1 MPICWPPIPPM
12 PMPMPPIPIPPIP
25 MPIPPMPPMPPPLP
39 PPLPPPIPMPPMPP
53 YIPPMPYPPWPPM
66 PMPPIPGGPDV
77 QRLAA
82 DHLQVH
88 LRDSLRRLLRGG
100 EAHEA
105 EALGRALVIADNLGR
120 RDLTEGAEVLPKL
133 LVVDALVE
141 VLDVEVHALLRA
153 RRGALRVELLL
164 QAERA
169 LGLGLGALHVDAR
182 ANEEILLLLVRSLLR
197 RLLLLIRE
205 LVRLM
210 QILDGLLRRVR
221 GLEVHERKDA
231 LLLVLAHERGG
242 DGAELPEDLLDLV
255 LVPALRQLLDV
266 HVRELLRLVVAVL
279 HLHEGRHL
287 DGLLADLH
295 PVHALDGLLRRVL
308 GLEVHE
314 PVALGLAVLI
324 GRDLAGQDVAE
335 QAERVVQGLVVDVRV
350 EVLHEDVPRAGL
362 AHRRVAV
369 APHDAAGAALDL
381 QVVQGVQRALRVGDV
396 VVVHVGVPERLASD
410 RVTAHTDRGHRAH
423 GVEDLVED
431 RLRHVRVD
439 VPDVEGRELLHTGR
453 ATAGGLHGKLL
464 AGLNTNTP
472 LAP

>member
-120 RDLTEGAEVLPKL
+120 RDLAEGAEVLAEL

-141 VLDVEVHALLRA
+141 VLDVEVHALTRTGGA
-153 RRGALRVELLL
+153 ALRVELLREL
-164 QAERA
+164 ELA
-169 LGLGLGALHVDAR
+169 LGLGLR
-182 ANEEILLLLVRSLLR
+182 AADVELAAVELVLLLLRLLLR
-197 RLLLLIRE
+197 RLLLLVRAHVL
-205 LVRLM
+205 LVHL
-210 QILDGLLRRVR
+210 LDGLLRVVDV
-221 GLEVHERKDA
+221 LVVHEREVA
-231 LLLVLAHERGG
+231 LLLVLLHQGGG
-242 DGAELPEDLLDLV
+242 DGAELAEHLLDL
-255 LVPALRQLLDV
+255 LVVPVRRHVLDV
-266 HVRELLRLVVAVL
+266 DVREVLRLAVAVL
-279 HLHEGRHL
+279 RLQERAHLH
-287 DGLLADLH
+287 GLLPDLH
-295 PVHALDGLLRRVL
+295 AVHALDGLLRRVL

-314 PVALGLAVLI
+314 PVALRLAVLV

-362 AHRRVAV
+362 AHRGVAV
-369 APHDAAGAALDL
+369 APHDAARAALDL
-381 QVVQGVQRALRVGDV
+381 RVVQGVQGALRVRDV

-410 RVTAHTDRGHRAH
+410 GVTAHTDRGHRTH
-423 GVEDLVED
+423 GVEDLVQD
-431 RLRHVRVD
+431 RLRHVLVD
-439 VPDVEGRELLHTGR
+439 VAHVEGGELLHPRR
-453 ATAGGLHGKLL
+453 AAPTALHLSLL
-464 AGLNTNTP
+464 RSRSCFP
-472 LAP
+472 LCS

>member
-120 RDLTEGAEVLPKL
+120 RDLAEGAEVLAEL

-153 RRGALRVELLL
+153 GRGALRVELLREL
-164 QAERA
+164 ELA
-169 LGLGLGALHVDAR
+169 LGLGLR
-182 ANEEILLLLVRSLLR
+182 AADVELAAVELVLLVLRLLLRGLLLLVRAHVLLVHLLDSLLR
-197 RLLLLIRE
+197 VVDV
-205 LVRLM
+205 LV
-210 QILDGLLRRVR
+210 
-221 GLEVHERKDA
+221 VHERELA
-231 LLLVLAHERGG
+231 LLLVRLHQGRG
-242 DGAELPEDLLDLV
+242 DGAELAEHLLDLV
-255 LVPALRQLLDV
+255 VVPVRRHVLDV
-266 HVRELLRLVVAVL
+266 HVREVLRLAVAVL
-279 HLHEGRHL
+279 RLQERAHLH
-287 DGLLADLH
+287 GLLPDLH
-295 PVHALDGLLRRVL
+295 AVHALDGLLRGVL

-314 PVALGLAVLI
+314 PVALRLAVLV

-335 QAERVVQGLVVDVRV
+335 Q
-350 EVLHEDVPRAGL
+350 
-362 AHRRVAV
+362 
-369 APHDAAGAALDL
+369 
-381 QVVQGVQRALRVGDV
+381 
-396 VVVHVGVPERLASD
+396 
-410 RVTAHTDRGHRAH
+410 
-423 GVEDLVED
+423 
-431 RLRHVRVD
+431 
-439 VPDVEGRELLHTGR
+439 
-453 ATAGGLHGKLL
+453 
-464 AGLNTNTP
+464 
-472 LAP
+472 

>member
-105 EALGRALVIADNLGR
+105 EALGRALLIADNLGR
-120 RDLTEGAEVLPKL
+120 RDLAEGAEVLAEL

-153 RRGALRVELLL
+153 GRGALRVELAL
-164 QAERA
+164 QAVRA
-169 LGLGLGALHVDAR
+169 LGLGLRALHVHLLAR
-182 ANEEILLLLVRSLLR
+182 LVGILALGLLLLLVRA
-197 RLLLLIRE
+197 
-205 LVRLM
+205 LVRLVV
-210 QILDGLLRRVR
+210 LVHGLLRGVG
-221 GLEVHERKDA
+221 GLEVHEREGA
-231 LLLVLAHERGG
+231 LLLVRAPHRGG
-242 DGAELPEDLLDLV
+242 DGAAAAEDLLELV
-255 LVPALRQLLDV
+255 LVPALRHVLHVQ
-266 HVRELLRLVVAVL
+266 VREDLHLVVAVP
-279 HLHEGRHL
+279 HL
-287 DGLLADLH
+287 DELADLHRLLADLH
-295 PVHALDGLLRRVL
+295 AVHALDGLLRRVL

-314 PVALGLAVLI
+314 PVALRLAVLV

-381 QVVQGVQRALRVGDV
+381 RVVQGVQRALRVGDV

-410 RVTAHTDRGHRAH
+410 GVTAHTDRGHRAH
-423 GVEDLVED
+423 GVEDLVQD
-431 RLRHVRVD
+431 RLRDILVD
-439 VPDVEGRELLHTGR
+439 ITDVERGELLHAGAAAR
-453 ATAGGLHGKLL
+453 AAAARSCHGGGLGKSSEDALE
-464 AGLNTNTP
+464 P
-472 LAP
+472 K